1 MRPVVKN
8 YELIVMR
15 HAVSNFEFYSVAK
28 LIKYNGVGMLELRTW
43 GVVLGVSV
51 LAGIMLP
58 AALAQ
63 ASVPESGER
72 TDALGQVATATEI
85 PGAVAATSAPSYY
98 RPVRG
103 FGLQRQA
110 EPPAYVRPLEETWL
124 KADEGSKKVDWL
136 SLGLESRLRYEYRD
150 NDFRRKTDN
159 TDQPILE
166 RTRFYASTKD
176 KSNPLG
182 FTVELQ
188 DSRRFNSVWSPDNK
202 DINKLDAI
210 QLYGEVY
217 LKDALGVDDRGNARP
232 VDVQVG
238 RISFELTDKRLIAR
252 NEWRNTTNAFQ
263 GVRTILGQQGSD
275 WQANVFA
282 LQPVIKLT
290 DKADEVDRANW
301 LYGAAFDWRKWS
313 DVVTLQP
320 YYYLLR
326 QDANQVKYVSDG
338 TLATGPQV
346 NREIHTGGLR
356 GYGVVGTTGLDYDL
370 NYAKQWGDNGGKTQD
385 AYAYNV
391 EVGYIVE
398 QSWKTRLSGSLGFAS
413 GDKDPN
419 DSKSQRFE
427 RLFGLSRGWS
437 ASDYIQMEN
446 IYTPKVRAEVSP
458 TSKIKADIGYS
469 WYQLASATDRWNGG
483 AALQDRNGLSGKNI
497 GEEFDVNMRYTLNKY
512 LMLRVGYAHFMA
524 GDFTK
529 KTSQII
535 EPGRKENS
543 NLVYIE
549 TTLYAF

>member
-1 MRPVVKN
+1 MQP
-8 YELIVMR
+8 
-15 HAVSNFEFYSVAK
+15 
-28 LIKYNGVGMLELRTW
+28 
-43 GVVLGVSV
+43 LG
-51 LAGIMLP
+51 
-58 AALAQ
+58 
-63 ASVPESGER
+63 
-72 TDALGQVATATEI
+72 
-85 PGAVAATSAPSYY
+85 Y
-98 RPVRG
+98 RMVRE
-103 FGLQRQA
+103 Q
-110 EPPAYVRPLEETWL
+110 EPPAYVEPLSATWL
-124 KADEGSKKVDWL
+124 NRGGVLDGADWVDI
-136 SLGLESRLRYEYRD
+136 GLQNRLRYEMRD
-150 NDFRRKTDN
+150 NDFRRATQANDHVL
-159 TDQPILE
+159 LE
-166 RTRFYASTKD
+166 RTRFFLGLKNKTD
-176 KSNPLG
+176 PLRL
-182 FTVELQ
+182 TLELQ
-188 DSRRFNSVWSPDNK
+188 DSRRFGSVFAPDNK
-202 DINKLDAI
+202 DANKLDVI
-210 QLYGEVY
+210 RGYGELY
-217 LKDALGVDDRGNARP
+217 FKDALGTDAQGNNRP
-232 VDVQVG
+232 VSVQVG
-238 RISFELTDKRLIAR
+238 RQNLEVTNKQLISS
-252 NEWRNTTNAFQ
+252 NEWRNTTNTFQ
-263 GVRTILGQQGSD
+263 GVRTILGQDNSD

-301 LYGAAFDWRKWS
+301 MYGAAFDWRKWS

-326 QDANQVKYVSDG
+326 QNANQVKYAADG

-391 EVGYIVE
+391 EVGYTVE

-413 GDKDPN
+413 GDRDPN

-458 TSKIKADIGYS
+458 TSKIKADLGYS
-469 WYQLASATDRWNGG
+469 WYQLASVTDRWNGG
-483 AALQDRNGLSGKNI
+483 AALQDTKGLSGKNI

-529 KTSQII
+529 KTSQLI